1 MPRPAKCRGAAP
13 PREYA
18 LHRSTHPSPRSS
30 FKKLKRALAASACA
44 ALLATGAAA
53 ACAAELRVGLAADV
67 TSLDPHFL
75 NVAPNNIAAWHVFDA
90 LVHVDANARLAPGL
104 AVSWRSI
111 DPTTWE
117 FKLRKGVKFHDG
129 SDFSAE
135 DVLFS
140 LERPATLPASPGPF
154 TGFVRPI
161 TAKKI
166 VDPWTIQLK
175 TAAPYAMLL
184 SDLNSIFI
192 VSKKAATGAG
202 TEDFNSGK
210 AAVGTG
216 PFKLVRFVRGERIE
230 LARNDTY
237 WGAKP
242 VWDKVTLRILPAD
255 TARIT
260 ALLAGDLDAI
270 ENIPTADLTR
280 LKANPKF
287 RLEQKVSWRT
297 MLLHLDQYRDHPP
310 YLTDKAG
317 KPLAKNPFRDARVR
331 LALSKAINRTAVVE
345 RVMEGFAIAAGNV
358 VSPPVFGHVAALK
371 AEGYDPE
378 GAKKLL
384 AEAGYPDGF
393 ALTLHAP
400 NNRYV
405 NDEQL
410 AQAVAQMLARI
421 GIQSKVETMP
431 ASVYFAK
438 ARAGEFA
445 LALLGWGSF
454 SGDLAL
460 RALLATPSA
469 DKGYGAWNWGR
480 YSNPKVDALLEQ
492 GFTTLDEAKREA
504 LAREAATLALKDV
517 PVILL
522 HHQLAT
528 WAMKKDI
535 AYNPRTDEY
544 TFAHEFRPK

>member
-1 MPRPAKCRGAAP
+1 MVVQTARFAVTG
-13 PREYA
+13 
-18 LHRSTHPSPRSS
+18 LI
-30 FKKLKRALAASACA
+30 CA
-44 ALLATGAAA
+44 ALSLAGTLSAA
-53 ACAAELRVGLAADV
+53 AAELRIGLAADV

-75 NVAPNNIAAWHVFDA
+75 NVAPNNNAAWQIFDA

-104 AVSWRSI
+104 ALSWRAI

-129 SDFSAE
+129 SDFTAE
-135 DVLFS
+135 DVMFS
-140 LERPATLPASPGPF
+140 LERPATLAASPGPF
-154 TGFVRPI
+154 TGFVKPI
-161 TAKKI
+161 AAKKI
-166 VDPWTIQLK
+166 IDPWTIQLK

-184 SDLNSIFI
+184 HDLNSIFI
-192 VSKKAATGAG
+192 VSKKAAAGAA

-216 PFKLVRFVRGERIE
+216 PYKLVRFARGERIE
-230 LARNDTY
+230 LARNDAY
-237 WGAKP
+237 WGGPRRAA
-242 VWDKVTLRILPAD
+242 WDKVTLRILPAD
-255 TARIT
+255 SARIA

-280 LKANPKF
+280 LKTNANF

-310 YLTDKAG
+310 GLGDKSG
-317 KPLAKNPFRDARVR
+317 KQLAKNPFKDARVR
-331 LALSKAINRTAVVE
+331 LAMSKAINRRAIVE
-345 RVMEGFAIAAGNV
+345 RVMEGHAIAAGNL
-358 VSPPVFGHVAALK
+358 VSPPVFGHVDALN
-371 AEGYDPE
+371 AEAYDPE
-378 GAKKLL
+378 TAKRLL
-384 AEAGYPDGF
+384 AEAGFPDGF

-400 NNRYV
+400 NDRYV
-405 NDEQL
+405 NDEQV
-410 AQAVAQMLARI
+410 AQAVAQMLARV
-421 GIQSKVETMP
+421 GIQTKVETMP

-445 LALLGWGSF
+445 FALLGWGSF

-460 RALLATPSA
+460 RALLATANA

-492 GFTTLDEAKREA
+492 GFATLNETKREA
-504 LAREAATLALKDV
+504 LARAAATLALKDV
-517 PVILL
+517 PLILL
-522 HHQLAT
+522 HHQLAS

-535 AYNPRTDEY
+535 AYSPRTDEY
-544 TFAHEFRPK
+544 TFARDFRPN

>member
-1 MPRPAKCRGAAP
+1 
-13 PREYA
+13 
-18 LHRSTHPSPRSS
+18 
-30 FKKLKRALAASACA
+30 
-44 ALLATGAAA
+44 
-53 ACAAELRVGLAADV
+53 
-67 TSLDPHFL
+67 
-75 NVAPNNIAAWHVFDA
+75 
-90 LVHVDANARLAPGL
+90 
-104 AVSWRSI
+104 
-111 DPTTWE
+111 
-117 FKLRKGVKFHDG
+117 
-129 SDFSAE
+129 
-135 DVLFS
+135 
-140 LERPATLPASPGPF
+140 
-154 TGFVRPI
+154 
-161 TAKKI
+161 
-166 VDPWTIQLK
+166 
-175 TAAPYAMLL
+175 MLL

-210 AAVGTG
+210 ATVGTG
-216 PFKLVRFVRGERIE
+216 PFKFARFVRGERIE
-230 LARNDTY
+230 LVRNDTY
-237 WGAKP
+237 WGAQNGKP
-242 VWDKVTLRILPAD
+242 AAWDKVTLRILPAD

-280 LKANPKF
+280 LKSNPKF

-297 MLLHLDQYRDHPP
+297 ILLHMDQYRDRPP

-317 KPLAKNPFRDARVR
+317 KLLAKNPFRDARVR
-331 LALSKAINRTAVVE
+331 LALSKAINRTAIVE

-410 AQAVAQMLARI
+410 AQAVAQMLARL
-421 GIQSKVETMP
+421 GIQTKVETMP

-460 RALLATPSA
+460 RALLATPNT

-480 YSNPKVDALLEQ
+480 YTNPKVDALLEQ
-492 GFTTLDEAKREA
+492 GFATLDEAKREA

-517 PVILL
+517 PVLLL

-528 WAMKKDI
+528 WAMKKDL